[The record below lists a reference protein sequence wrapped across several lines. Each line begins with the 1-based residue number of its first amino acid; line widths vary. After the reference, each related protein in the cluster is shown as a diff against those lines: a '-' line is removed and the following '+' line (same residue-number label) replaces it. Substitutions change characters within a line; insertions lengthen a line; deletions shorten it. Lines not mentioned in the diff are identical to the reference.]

1 MPDDAA
7 PIRIG
12 TRGSSLARWQ
22 AEWVAD
28 QLGRRGVP
36 IQLVVISTLGD
47 RQNGPIA
54 QLDARGV
61 FTKAIQQALLDGQI
75 DLAVHSLKDL
85 PTEPVTG
92 LALAAVPAREDCGD
106 VLVSR
111 AGLAIEQLPPQ
122 AVVGT
127 GSLRRAAQLKHWR
140 ADLEVQDIRGNVET
154 RLEKLDR
161 GQYDA
166 VMLAAAGLTR
176 LGLAD
181 RITQRLPTE
190 KIYPAVGQGALGLEA
205 RADDPPIHRAARLL
219 DDPATH
225 QAVLA
230 ERALLA
236 ALRGGCLA
244 PVGAWGRTHGEDVL
258 RLDAVVLDPTGRQ
271 RITVTVQGSPA
282 DAADLGR
289 QAATELLGQGAA
301 QLIAA
306 SRNP

>member
-1 MPDDAA
+1 
-7 PIRIG
+7 
-12 TRGSSLARWQ
+12 
-22 AEWVAD
+22 
-28 QLGRRGVP
+28 
-36 IQLVVISTLGD
+36 
-47 RQNGPIA
+47 
-54 QLDARGV
+54 
-61 FTKAIQQALLDGQI
+61 
-75 DLAVHSLKDL
+75 
-85 PTEPVTG
+85 
-92 LALAAVPAREDCGD
+92 
-106 VLVSR
+106 
-111 AGLAIEQLPPQ
+111 
-122 AVVGT
+122 
-127 GSLRRAAQLKHWR
+127 
-140 ADLEVQDIRGNVET
+140 
-154 RLEKLDR
+154 
-161 GQYDA
+161 
-166 VMLAAAGLTR
+166 MLAAAGLTR